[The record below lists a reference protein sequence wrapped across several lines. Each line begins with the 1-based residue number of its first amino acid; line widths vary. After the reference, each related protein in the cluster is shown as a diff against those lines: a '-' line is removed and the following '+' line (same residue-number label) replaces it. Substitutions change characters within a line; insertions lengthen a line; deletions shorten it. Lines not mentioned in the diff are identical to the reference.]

1 MGGEITD
8 LELTKRY
15 RARMAARGLSAQS
28 YYQDPEDG
36 KKKRVGKACDSC
48 RNKKTKCDGRKP
60 CSKCS
65 QDNKICVYS
74 EKKKLQEKTYS
85 SSYVELLECRIQIL
99 QDSLYK
105 IISKI
110 GNSEPVDHY
119 VPHDDDYSI
128 NHIIDLVMRED
139 EQQDSEITNNN
150 INEEESP
157 ASSTGVVLPTAQQ
170 SSSEAE
176 SPDQAPLQLDL
187 GPYKSGAAMAAAAAA
202 GNPITLPNS
211 PTSTIA
217 SSPESSSDLYFS
229 NFTPPDSI
237 SPQLLDGNNKSSSF
251 TSLSTSAP
259 HKLGRRGSAGHLS
272 KVHKAGSHYHQH
284 PTLTNSGPY
293 NRPNRHSMTASTAY
307 NDEYDNDYDLMNMQ
321 SSLGNL
327 VKMEEINVNLDD
339 LWLGVPPN

>member
-15 RARMAARGLSAQS
+15 RARLAARGLSAQS

-105 IISKI
+105 VISKI
-110 GNSEPVDHY
+110 GKGEPVDHY
-119 VPHDDDYSI
+119 VPRDDDYSI
-128 NHIIDLVMRED
+128 NHVIDLVMRED
-139 EQQDSEITNNN
+139 ELHDGYYSNEITN
-150 INEEESP
+150 EAESP
-157 ASSTGVVLPTAQQ
+157 VPHQ
-170 SSSEAE
+170 SSSEAD

-202 GNPITLPNS
+202 GHPITLPNS

-217 SSPESSSDLYFS
+217 SSPESSSDLYYS

-237 SPQLLDGNNKSSSF
+237 SPQLLDGNNRSSSF
-251 TSLSTSAP
+251 TSLSSSAP

-272 KVHKAGSHYHQH
+272 KVHKAGSHFHQH
-284 PTLTNSGPY
+284 PNLSNYTNGNSTPY
-293 NRPNRHSMTASTAY
+293 NRPNRHSVGAAATMGTTY
-307 NDEYDNDYDLMNMQ
+307 NDEYDNDDDLMSLQ
-321 SSLGNL
+321 SGLGNL
-327 VKMEEINVNLDD
+327 VKMEEVNGNFDD